1 MGRKLPAKG
10 LMLSVP
16 LWAAMLAE
24 GVAFCSGDLSWRVL
38 GGQGGKANS
47 AIWEYRLA
55 RISELMG
62 PCTAL
67 FPLEAIADGPCIY
80 PAVWRDLLG
89 GRACYYL
96 PANSDHT
103 LQQRLDRTALLPCLV
118 RLIRLDGW
126 PAWLNRGQIP
136 GESGSLVPAAFAQG
150 FPAGPGF
157 SPLCRRDC
165 GGLPWRRNSDWFG
178 PSATFSD
185 VISPF
190 SLATIGTVESAHRSE
205 EIPINPLDFRTDLA
219 LWTGVVFLV
228 LLAILGPLAWSPIA
242 RALDRREQH
251 LEEQF
256 AAAERRLAEAQA
268 LLEQYRQKLDQ
279 AAAEAQVI
287 LGQARAEAERQ
298 AATILAQAQAEAE
311 AEHRRRLTEIQQAAE
326 EAKRLLVQHA
336 AKMAV
341 TIAERVLEAQLDPLT
356 QRKLLDRAL
365 NQLLE
370 SDPHFQGIS
379 GADGRGSTPQN

>member
-1 MGRKLPAKG
+1 
-10 LMLSVP
+10 MLTIP
-16 LWAAMLAE
+16 LWTATLAE
-24 GVAFCSGDLSWRVL
+24 GVALCLGELPWRGL

-47 AIWEYRLA
+47 DIWEYRLGQ
-55 RISELMG
+55 ISELVG
-62 PCTAL
+62 PCTGAV
-67 FPLEAIADGPCIY
+67 PREAVVEGLCIY
-80 PAVWRDLLG
+80 PGVGRDFLSG
-89 GRACYYL
+89 GACGYVRHKLNDTGEEFFDPTVFL
-96 PANSDHT
+96 PGLMT
-103 LQQRLDRTALLPCLV
+103 P
-118 RLIRLDGW
+118 IWLDGR
-126 PAWLNRGQIP
+126 PAWLNGGETP
-136 GESGSLVPAAFAQG
+136 GDSAALVPAAFAQG

-157 SPLCRRDC
+157 SPLCRGDC
-165 GGLPWRRNSDWFG
+165 GGLQWPRNSGWFG
-178 PSATFSD
+178 HPVTFSE
-185 VISPF
+185 IASPF
-190 SLATIGTVESAHRSE
+190 SLAAIGTVESAHNSE
-205 EIPINPLDFRTDLA
+205 DIPINPLDFRTDLA

-279 AAAEAQVI
+279 AAAEAQGI
-287 LGQARAEAERQ
+287 LGQARAEAEKQ

-370 SDPHFQGIS
+370 SDPRFQGVS
-379 GADGRGSTPQN
+379 GADGWGSTPQN

>member
-1 MGRKLPAKG
+1 
-10 LMLSVP
+10 MLSVP
-16 LWAAMLAE
+16 LWAAILAE
-24 GVAFCSGDLSWRVL
+24 GVAFCSADLSWRVL
-38 GGQGGKANS
+38 GDQGGKAIW
-47 AIWEYRLA
+47 AIWECRVDKITKLA
-55 RISELMG
+55 G
-62 PCTAL
+62 PCSGAV
-67 FPLEAIADGPCIY
+67 PLEAVVEELCIY
-80 PAVWRDLLG
+80 PAVWWAFVS
-89 GRACYYL
+89 GRACYSL
-96 PANSDHT
+96 PANSDNT
-103 LQQRLDRTALLPCLV
+103 LQQRLDRTALLPHLV
-118 RLIRLDGW
+118 GAIRLDGW
-126 PAWLNRGQIP
+126 PACFNRRQIP
-136 GESGSLVPAAFAQG
+136 GDSGSLVPATFAQG
-150 FPAGPGF
+150 FPAGPGLF
-157 SPLCRRDC
+157 PLCRRDC
-165 GGLPWRRNSDWFG
+165 GGLQWPRNSGWFG
-178 PSATFSD
+178 HPVTSSD
-185 VISPF
+185 VIFPF
-190 SLATIGTVESAHRSE
+190 SLAAIGKVESAHNSE
-205 EIPINPLDFRTDLA
+205 DIPINPLDFRTDLA

-279 AAAEAQVI
+279 AAAEAQGI
-287 LGQARAEAERQ
+287 LGRARAEAEKQ

-341 TIAERVLEAQLDPLT
+341 TIAERVLEAQLDPLM

-370 SDPHFQGIS
+370 SDPHFHGIS
-379 GADGRGSTPQN
+379 GADGRGSAPQN